1 MAVQIQFRR
10 DTGANWSS
18 ANPILAAGEMG
29 INTTTNQFKIG
40 DGTTAWNSLSYAP
53 LSGTVAQLDAIEDVT
68 ITSAASG
75 QFLKWNGTA
84 WVNDAIDL
92 GTDTTGN
99 YMSGVSAGTGITVT
113 HTPGEGSS
121 ATIAV
126 TADTYQPL
134 DSELTA
140 LAGLTSA
147 ADKLPYFTGSGT
159 ASVTDITSTARSV
172 LDDTSTSA
180 MRTTL
185 GLAIGTDVAA
195 ISSPA
200 FTGTPT
206 APTAAAGT
214 NSTQIATTAY
224 VLAASQDDQ
233 FVLSGQIFS

>member
-18 ANPILAAGEMG
+18 ANPTLAAGEMG

-53 LSGTVAQLDAIEDVT
+53 LSGTVAQLDNIEDVT

-84 WVNDAIDL
+84 WVND
-92 GTDTTGN
+92 
-99 YMSGVSAGTGITVT
+99 S
-113 HTPGEGSS
+113 
-121 ATIAV
+121 
-126 TADTYQPL
+126 L

-206 APTAAAGT
+206 APTAAAST

-224 VLAASQDDQ
+224 VLAAGQDDQ

>member
-18 ANPILAAGEMG
+18 ANPTLAAGEMG

-68 ITSAASG
+68 ITSASSG

-99 YMSGVSAGTGITVT
+99 YVSDVTAGTGITVT

-126 TADTYQPL
+126 TDNTYQPL

-206 APTAAAGT
+206 APTAAAST